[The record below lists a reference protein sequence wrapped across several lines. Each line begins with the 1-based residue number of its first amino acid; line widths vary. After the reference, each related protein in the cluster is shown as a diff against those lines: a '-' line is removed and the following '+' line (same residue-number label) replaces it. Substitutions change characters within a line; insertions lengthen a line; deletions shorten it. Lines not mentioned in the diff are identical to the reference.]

1 MMVSGRKL
9 ILVLIM
15 LWLPL
20 QGAIAAVMPL
30 CVQAKQLGASLD
42 IPAVTTACDLHHDD
56 DDRSTVNSGSA
67 SPDMTLNLPCESV
80 PCFTSFSAM
89 LPSANST
96 PIFTGGASYAASFNS
111 RFTSA
116 IPQQP
121 QHPPLA

>member
-1 MMVSGRKL
+1 MPGRKF

-30 CVQAKQLGASLD
+30 CVQAMQLGTSLE
-42 IPAVTTACDLHHDD
+42 IPALTTACDLHHDS
-56 DDRSTVNSGSA
+56 DDRSAANSV
-67 SPDMTLNLPCESV
+67 PDDTTFNLSCESV

-89 LPSANST
+89 LPSASS
-96 PIFTGGASYAASFNS
+96 PLVLTGGASYATSFNS
-111 RFTSA
+111 RFTS
-116 IPQQP
+116 IILQQP